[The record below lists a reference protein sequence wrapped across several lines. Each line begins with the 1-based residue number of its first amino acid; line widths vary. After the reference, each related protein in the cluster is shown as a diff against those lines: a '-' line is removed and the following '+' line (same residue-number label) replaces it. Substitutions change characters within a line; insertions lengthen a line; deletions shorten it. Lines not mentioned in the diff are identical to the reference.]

1 MRIDRWALGGA
12 LAAIVLVAGCGS
24 SSTPAPT
31 VAPNGGSTSA
41 PASVAPAASSAAAAS
56 EQPAA
61 TDNGSLPGGGLLP
74 GSAPELEAMLPSSV
88 NGVAFQKTSFG
99 GSAWPAGIPIGQSDL
114 ETFLQQNGKSL
125 SDVSIAM
132 ATPTD
137 TSKAGTFLMAFQVK
151 GVDGTKLADVLGGTS
166 GSDLTAATV
175 GGKQVLQAGL
185 PGMGV
190 VLYVKNDV
198 VFYVLALGDAS
209 LTDAIVAALP

>member
-12 LAAIVLVAGCGS
+12 LAAILLVAACGGS
-24 SSTPAPT
+24 ATPAP
-31 VAPNGGSTSA
+31 
-41 PASVAPAASSAAAAS
+41 SAAANAAATEEAAT

-61 TDNGSLPGGGLLP
+61 TDNGSGPGVSLSP

-88 NGVAFQKTSFG
+88 NGVAFDRTSFG
-99 GSAWPAGIPIGQSDL
+99 GSAWPVGIPIGSDDL
-114 ETFLQQNGKSL
+114 SKFLQQNGKTL
-125 SDVSIAM
+125 ADVSIAM

-137 TSKAGTFLMAFQVK
+137 TSKAGTFVMAFQVK
-151 GVDGTKLADVLGGTS
+151 GVDGTKLAQTLGATS
-166 GSDLTAATV
+166 GSDLTSATV
-175 GGKQVLQAGL
+175 GGKQVLQAGI

-190 VLYVKNDV
+190 ILYVKGDV